1 MIALSEIYPA
11 KRAFITGAAHGL
23 GLAFAMALARDNWKL
38 GLSDVNGERLSI
50 AADAVRQ
57 AGGDVESHVFDV
69 SCYEDFG
76 HAVNSFVGKFGGIDV
91 GINNAGIGCSGKLH
105 DLPIELF
112 KKVIDINLMGV
123 VYGCHLFV
131 PLMRAQRAGH
141 ILNVASAAG
150 FVSAPRMSAYN
161 ASKAGVVALSE
172 TLRAELAQDNVLVS
186 VLMPT
191 FIRTNVG
198 KDSVGLEDDVRRARM
213 LVDQS
218 TLDADTVIA
227 ETLARMSAREL
238 YIVLPFEAQFL
249 WRFKRLFPDSFGR
262 FIGKE
267 VERRINKLDRKS
279 PPT

>member
-1 MIALSEIYPA
+1 MITLSRTYPA

-23 GLAFAMALARDNWKL
+23 GLAFAIALARDNWKL
-38 GLSDVNGERLSI
+38 GLTDVNEQGLKT
-50 AADAVRQ
+50 AADAVSK
-57 AGGDVESHVFDV
+57 AGGDVSTYVFDV
-69 SCYEDFG
+69 SSYEDFG
-76 HAVNSFVGKFGGIDV
+76 AAVNSFVGKFGGIDV
-91 GINNAGIGCSGKLH
+91 GINNAGIGCSGKLQ
-105 DLPIELF
+105 DLPIETF

-131 PLMRAQRAGH
+131 PPMCAQKSGH

-161 ASKAGVVALSE
+161 TSKAGVVALSE
-172 TLRAELAQDNVLVS
+172 TLRAELAEDNVLVS

-198 KDSVGLEDDVRRARM
+198 RNSEGREDDVRHARM
-213 LVDQS
+213 LVEES
-218 TLDADTVIA
+218 TLEADKVIE

-249 WRFKRLFPDSFGR
+249 WRFKRLFPDSFGK

-267 VERRINKLDRKS
+267 VQRKIDRLDRKS
-279 PPT
+279 SD